1 MAERK
6 PRVLVVDDGTTYAA
20 AIGARMPEL
29 ELVRPHG
36 ADGPPCL
43 GDGPEALAFL
53 EERASEVDVVL
64 LDMHF
69 DVDDSRLLP
78 LADGASPRRTRRF
91 QGVAVLREIR
101 RMWPELPVVLLTSVE
116 DLSLV
121 DAAEELTSQSMT
133 YILSGED
140 LDALRIRIH
149 AALAESACGAEE
161 ADVLWGRDPVM
172 RAVRRRLSVLARGRM
187 PVILEGD
194 TGTGKSFLAER
205 FVHARSGRP
214 GPFVVLDLSSLPRDL
229 VPAHLFGAVRGA
241 YTGSVADRKGVFE
254 LAHTGTLF
262 IDEVQ
267 NVPLEVQKQLLVVLQ
282 EGKVRPLGA
291 PRELAVDVKVV
302 AASSRPLDEAVAAGR
317 FRSDLYMR
325 LSPATRVRIPTLVER
340 PGDLVF
346 LAHSFAALA
355 FGDPD
360 IAELRDEVARA
371 VGRPEGAPVEVLIGR
386 TGEGAAKGEARSLE
400 LLVPGPAWKMLE
412 THQWPGNVREL
423 SMVMRNVVTFT
434 LVASVDAVRGGLR
447 LTSPRLQ
454 VDPGL
459 VGQLLAGSAALAQ
472 REGAAESARALD
484 DDEIAIR
491 IEPGESLNAVAN
503 SAERQYTLELFKKH
517 KGDFGAMAERLLGDR
532 SKGRAVRLR
541 FNQLGLKVRE
551 QR

>member
-1 MAERK
+1 M
-6 PRVLVVDDGTTYAA
+6 LVVDDGTTYAA
-20 AIGARMPEL
+20 VIGARMPEL

-43 GDGPEALAFL
+43 GDGPEALEFL
-53 EERASEVDVVL
+53 AGHAAEVDVVL

-282 EGKVRPLGA
+282 DGKVRPLGA

-412 THQWPGNVREL
+412 THLWPGNVREL
-423 SMVMRNVVTFT
+423 SMVMRNIVTFT
-434 LVASVDAVRGGLR
+434 LVASVDAVRGGLT

-484 DDEIAIR
+484 DDEITIR

-503 SAERQYTLELFKKH
+503 AAERQYTLELFKKH

>member
-1 MAERK
+1 MI
-6 PRVLVVDDGTTYAA
+6 DDGTTYAA
-20 AIGARMPEL
+20 AIEARMPEL
-29 ELVRPHG
+29 ELVRPRG
-36 ADGPPCL
+36 KGGPPCL

-53 EERASEVDVVL
+53 EERADAVDVVL

-69 DVDDSRLLP
+69 DVPEDRLLP
-78 LADGASPRRTRRF
+78 LGDGASPRRTRRF

-101 RMWPELPVVLLTSVE
+101 RKWPGLPVVLLTSVE

-133 YILSGED
+133 YILGGED
-140 LDALRIRIH
+140 LDALRVRIH
-149 AALAESACGAEE
+149 SALTETSFGAED

-172 RAVRRRLSVLARGRM
+172 RAVRRRLSVLAHGRM

-205 FVHARSGRP
+205 FVHVQSGRP
-214 GPFVVLDLSSLPRDL
+214 GPFIVLDLSSLPRDL
-229 VPAHLFGAVRGA
+229 IPAHLFGAVRGA
-241 YTGSVADRKGVFE
+241 YTGAVADRKGVFE
-254 LAHTGTLF
+254 LAHNGTLF
-262 IDEVQ
+262 MDEVQ

-282 EGKVRPLGA
+282 EGKVRPLGS
-291 PRELAVDVKVV
+291 PREIAVDVKVV
-302 AASSRPLDEAVAAGR
+302 AASNRPLDEAVSAGR

-346 LAHSFAALA
+346 LAHSFAAIA
-355 FGDPD
+355 VRDPD
-360 IAELRDEVARA
+360 IAGLRDEVARA
-371 VGRPEGAPVEVLIGR
+371 VGRAEGAPMEVLIGR
-386 TGEGAAKGEARSLE
+386 SGDGQAKGDPRSLE
-400 LLVPGPAWKMLE
+400 LLIPGPAWKMLE
-412 THQWPGNVREL
+412 SHQWPGNVREL

-434 LVASVDAVRGGLR
+434 LVAAVDAVRAGLK
-447 LTSPRLQ
+447 LTSPRMQ

-472 REGAAESARALD
+472 REGAAENARELG
-484 DDEIAIR
+484 DDEIVVR
-491 IEPGESLNAVAN
+491 LEPGESLNAVAN
-503 SAERQYTLELFKKH
+503 ATERQYTLELFKRYR
-517 KGDFGAMAERLLGDR
+517 GDFGAMAARLLGDP

-551 QR
+551 LSRT